1 MAKQKRNKKEILRKV
16 ISLVSIIGFLGCTV
30 VLIYPVVSDRWNRY
44 RDMQLITEY
53 NETVKNMSEK
63 DYSELFRKAQEY
75 NDYLRKQNRNIVTDA
90 EYEPDDYYE
99 TLLDPSGNGMMCYVE
114 IPKID
119 ITEPVYHYS
128 TEVSLGAG
136 IGHIHGSSL
145 PTGGA
150 NTHSVLTGHRGL
162 PNQKFFSDLN
172 KLQTGDHFYIH
183 ILGKVLAYKVYN
195 IQTILPTDVDAL
207 MIEDNKDL
215 VTLVTCTPY
224 GVNTHRLLVMGE
236 RVPYDDSK
244 VDENGLVTAE
254 KHAVIIDPSVWVLVG
269 FALFLVIFVAVS
281 GIRKRMEKNKGQQED
296 KITDERR
303 R

>member
-1 MAKQKRNKKEILRKV
+1 M
-16 ISLVSIIGFLGCTV
+16 
-30 VLIYPVVSDRWNRY
+30 
-44 RDMQLITEY
+44 
-53 NETVKNMSEK
+53 
-63 DYSELFRKAQEY
+63 
-75 NDYLRKQNRNIVTDA
+75 
-90 EYEPDDYYE
+90 
-99 TLLDPSGNGMMCYVE
+99 
-114 IPKID
+114 
-119 ITEPVYHYS
+119 
-128 TEVSLGAG
+128 
-136 IGHIHGSSL
+136 
-145 PTGGA
+145 
-150 NTHSVLTGHRGL
+150 
-162 PNQKFFSDLN
+162 
-172 KLQTGDHFYIH
+172 
-183 ILGKVLAYKVYN
+183 YN

-244 VDENGLVTAE
+244 VDEKGLVTAE